1 MIWQENIRFIVM
13 LTNVVENGKVFTFM
27 FIYTANKA
35 TDHLFY
41 FHLFENK
48 IPALKNS
55 YKPQLLIII
64 IIILFCYFTK
74 KNKCAQ
80 YWPEKVEPLEVGPC
94 KMHLLKESTYA
105 LYTCRK
111 FTVHNSMVRQLKMK
125 L

>member
-48 IPALKNS
+48 LYALKKTRKHHNC
-55 YKPQLLIII
+55 YLLLLLIII
-64 IIILFCYFTK
+64 FIIINMFCYFTK
-74 KNKCAQ
+74 KNKCIQ
-80 YWPEKVEPLEVGPC
+80 YWPEKVKLLEVGPC

-105 LYTCRK
+105 LYTCRISLY
-111 FTVHNSMVRQLKMK
+111 TTPW
-125 L
+125 